1 MLSAN
6 EKRRPGCTPNAAAV
20 ATPLEKSFMGTLDYS
35 NSVTV
40 CAACGSEDLGDG
52 LYGPL
57 ANEYVIFCRSCGAY
71 GDSEMLEVL
80 HVSRS

>member
-6 EKRRPGCTPNAAAV
+6 EKRRTGCTPDAAAGLP
-20 ATPLEKSFMGTLDYS
+20 PLEWAVSTLDYS
-35 NSVTV
+35 NSITV

-57 ANEYVIFCRSCGAY
+57 ANEYVIFCRACGAH

-80 HVSRS
+80 HVSRG

>member
-6 EKRRPGCTPNAAAV
+6 EKRRTGCTPNAAAV
-20 ATPLEKSFMGTLDYS
+20 VPPLEWAVSTLDYS

-40 CAACGSEDLGDG
+40 CAECGSEDLGDG

-57 ANEYVIFCRSCGAY
+57 ANDYVIFCRACGAY
-71 GDSEMLEVL
+71 GGSEAVEVR
-80 HVSRS
+80 HVSCS